1 MHWCLG
7 MYGSGSTWVFNVVL
21 KAAHALYPDQP
32 VRSGFAMSP
41 RDLAFLGDGS
51 CIPIVKTHETDDM
64 LRDLLDR
71 RATARLISIR
81 DPRDC
86 LASLL
91 TYHNLTYLE
100 CFGRVLRSALFCAA
114 LAEHPGAL
122 LFRYEDRFFNDPATI
137 TTIAATFGHA
147 LSDADRD
154 RIYAETRRSAIEAM
168 IANLDSS
175 PTVFHHA
182 DPAETLDTVTQWH
195 RHHAG
200 RTGEIGRWR
209 GILSAEQVRDIECGL
224 GEFMERFAYE
234 IS

>member
-41 RDLAFLGDGS
+41 RD
-51 CIPIVKTHETDDM
+51 
-64 LRDLLDR
+64 
-71 RATARLISIR
+71 
-81 DPRDC
+81 

-175 PTVFHHA
+175 PTVYHHA